1 MIDNFDKRHGHPVG
15 AMDTAC
21 RAHMHCNKCLGMDF
35 QCTPSLNTYQVKYTR
50 FTNLWGFQWAF
61 KVFIDPKTDEFTC
74 EKNDNPCGIRACQC
88 DVELVNN
95 LVLAAGDESYN
106 VPSLT
111 EYGGFNSERQCV
123 SGGGSGIAGKPDQCC
138 GDYPKRFPY
147 FEGEQKL

>member
-1 MIDNFDKRHGHPVG
+1 MMGI
-15 AMDTAC
+15 
-21 RAHMHCNKCLGMDF
+21 
-35 QCTPSLNTYQVKYTR
+35 
-50 FTNLWGFQWAF
+50 F

-111 EYGGFNSERQCV
+111 EYGGFNVDRQCV

-147 FEGEQKL
+147 FEGEQKSIFYLN